1 MLTVTVRYLR
11 ESFPSLRSVG
21 VLATSGT
28 IESGVCERALNSQG
42 LKQIVPRPPLQ
53 ARVMDAI
60 YGNEGVKPGFTTGQ
74 CQSDIAA
81 AIDALIAEGVE
92 VVILGCTE
100 LPLLPHADSSVQVAQ
115 RCAWS
120 TLPMYLPG
128 SALCCLRH
136 RGIRITPHI
145 NH

>member
-28 IESGVCERALNSQG
+28 IESGVCEKALNSQG
-42 LKQIVPRPPLQ
+42 LKQIVPGPPLQ

-60 YGNEGVKPGFTTGQ
+60 YGNEGVKAGFATGQ
-74 CQSDIAA
+74 CQSNFGA
-81 AIDALIAEGVE
+81 AIDALIAQGVE

-100 LPLLPHADSSVQVAQ
+100 LPLLLPHADFVSTGGATVRLVDPTDVLARQCVAYAS
-115 RCAWS
+115 C
-120 TLPMYLPG
+120 
-128 SALCCLRH
+128 
-136 RGIRITPHI
+136 GIRITPHI
-145 NH
+145 SH